1 MQRFDMEAEIEH
13 KPELNRVIATVY
25 EVQSEIGRWVRFEDA
40 AKLQDRI
47 DALESELEEIKKQG
61 V

>member
-1 MQRFDMEAEIEH
+1 MDRYDFDAEL
-13 KPELNRVIATVY
+13 ELHDGFYAWLAVPKSSTNG
-25 EVQSEIGRWVRFEDA
+25 SWVRFEDA
-40 AKLQDRI
+40 AKLQDKI

>member
-1 MQRFDMEAEIEH
+1 MQRYDMRVRKGWGDHGPEYVVSPIE
-13 KPELNRVIATVY
+13 
-25 EVQSEIGRWVRFEDA
+25 SSIGRWVRFEDA
-40 AKLQDRI
+40 AQLQDRI